1 VATMLPLFSG
11 TFQAPIVAA
20 LFMRGFYLEGLIL
33 RALAARGALH
43 MQMPGRDRDERPDF
57 IGPNPGRTLHRGRPK
72 HTNAPACVTLRRT
85 AVTVSDTFDT
95 VPVTTPPF

>member
-1 VATMLPLFSG
+1 MATMLPLFSG

-20 LFMRGFYLEGLIL
+20 
-33 RALAARGALH
+33 
-43 MQMPGRDRDERPDF
+43 
-57 IGPNPGRTLHRGRPK
+57 TLHRGRPK

>member
-33 RALAARGALH
+33 RALAARGHFTCRCQGETGTNDRISSDQILD
-43 MQMPGRDRDERPDF
+43 GR
-57 IGPNPGRTLHRGRPK
+57 
-72 HTNAPACVTLRRT
+72 C
-85 AVTVSDTFDT
+85 TVADPSIPMHPR
-95 VPVTTPPF
+95 V